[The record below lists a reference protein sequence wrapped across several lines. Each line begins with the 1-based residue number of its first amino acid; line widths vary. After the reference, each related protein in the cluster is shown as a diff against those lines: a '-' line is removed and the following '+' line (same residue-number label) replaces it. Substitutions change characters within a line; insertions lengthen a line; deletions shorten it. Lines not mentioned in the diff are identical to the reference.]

1 MKLVFHDLGVEKH
14 LASVPSIRYGGGLKV
29 QSASFTMDETLIL
42 EEGQVLTGV
51 IDMKSDD
58 DMEMNTFT
66 VEDFL
71 RYELNNTE
79 ERCTLLLTQ
88 DPVPVPP
95 PEPEPPTP
103 EEILASAK
111 AGRDQQITSAC
122 ESAIYNGIDVTT
134 EYGDE
139 HFTLS
144 ESDKIMLLG
153 INVMVQAGATS
164 YPYHSMN
171 STTGTNN
178 ICRVYS
184 DADIAKIAV
193 ATFSHVTFHESYANM
208 LIQWLNRETD
218 PEVVYG
224 IEYGAVLPQ
233 DLMDYLAMILAAA
246 GLPAE
251 MIPGYPT
258 GSDQA
263 TEETTETEDGTTDAE
278 SAEGE
283 TEVTTEEETSAE
295 EEAATEGTDPVE
307 DPAVE

>member
-14 LASVPSIRYGGGLKV
+14 LASVPSIRHGSGLAV
-29 QSASFTMDETLIL
+29 QSASFVMDGNLIL
-42 EEGQVLTGV
+42 EEGRVLTGV

-58 DMEMNTFT
+58 DMEMNTFV

-71 RYELNNTE
+71 RYELNNYE
-79 ERCTLLLTQ
+79 ERCNLLLTQ
-88 DPVPVPP
+88 DPVPPPP
-95 PEPEPPTP
+95 PEPVPPTE
-103 EEILASAK
+103 EEILAAAK
-111 AGRDQQITSAC
+111 SGRDQQIYDARDK
-122 ESAIYNGIDVTT
+122 AIYDGIDVET
-134 EYGDE
+134 EYGAE

-144 ESDKIMLLG
+144 ESDKVLLLG
-153 INVMVQAGATS
+153 INAMVQAGATA
-164 YPYHSMN
+164 YPYHSIN
-171 STTGTNN
+171 SSTGVNN

-208 LIQWLNRETD
+208 LVQWLSRETD
-218 PEVVYG
+218 PQIVYG

-233 DLMDYLAMILAAA
+233 DLMDYLAMILMAA

-263 TEETTETEDGTTDAE
+263 AEEEVTEDETI
-278 SAEGE
+278 AEGE
-283 TEVTTEEETSAE
+283 TSEEEAGTDGEEET
-295 EEAATEGTDPVE
+295 PVE
-307 DPAVE
+307 